1 MSRHNLGAA
10 AMRNHLWAALA
21 TLATLALV
29 SCGAPS
35 TTDFVKKAADSDL
48 YEVAAGKLASEKGQS
63 EAVKQFG
70 AHMVEAH
77 TKTSEELKGIVASEK
92 LDVKIPAE
100 PDRKR
105 VEMLKALTDA
115 KPEEFDALYIK
126 QQVKAHTKAE
136 KLFDAYAERGDNP
149 ALKQFAANTL
159 PVIKQHLKDAQTL
172 QK

>member
-1 MSRHNLGAA
+1 
-10 AMRNHLWAALA
+10 MRNHFWAALA
-21 TLATLALV
+21 ALATLALV

-63 EAVKQFG
+63 DAVKQFG

-77 TKTSEELKGIVASEK
+77 TKTSEELKGILASEK
-92 LDVKIPAE
+92 LDIKIPAE
-100 PDRKR
+100 PDKKR
-105 VEMLKALTDA
+105 AEMLKALTDA

-159 PVIKQHLKDAQTL
+159 PVIKQHLKDAEKL